1 MARLLVGDWTL
12 DWEKYGAN
20 FVQTQPRPHQK
31 SPLTFSFPFQHLH
44 SHSGIEEEEEEGAEE
59 DPSRAHR
66 LNKQITPLL
75 ICTKTV
81 ISRPIYWHWIQEL
94 HSCCWFWFCPRY
106 CCCCELSFPRS
117 RLQWANQGRR
127 WWWRYDVVEH
137 GIDEHEPLGG
147 CRGATEVF
155 DSNHFNIKV
164 YLHWVARDSAP
175 CCCVAPVLR
184 QWFDTRGPY
193 ITPSG
198 VCEWERIDWRLSL
211 W

>member
-1 MARLLVGDWTL
+1 MLLLLLLLLHNCEHESCPNAASVASATAAVAARESIDI
-12 DWEKYGAN
+12 
-20 FVQTQPRPHQK
+20 FVSVSGFAQRPR
-31 SPLTFSFPFQHLH
+31 
-44 SHSGIEEEEEEGAEE
+44 G
-59 DPSRAHR
+59 AHR

-81 ISRPIYWHWIQEL
+81 ISRPIFWHWIQEL
-94 HSCCWFWFCPRY
+94 HSCCRFWFCPRY